1 MASPLQPGKHSVN
14 LASSAVPGS
23 RIRRDPPPVV
33 KKVAPRDRDARDSR
47 TVIAGILL
55 FELALFIIF
64 IAISSHNG
72 WTPRHYIVRF

>member
-1 MASPLQPGKHSVN
+1 MASPLPSGKQSVS

-55 FELALFIIF
+55 FELALFVIF
-64 IAISSHNG
+64 LAVSSYNG
-72 WTPRHYIVRF
+72 WTPRHYIVHF